1 LKKWVIVLM
10 AAVLVQSVVI
20 ADALDNNPKIHSEL
34 SRQIVM
40 SQSNNSEDMIR
51 VIVIMKEQ
59 YQAPQV
65 KVQGHVDQK
74 QHRMDTVNSLK
85 QKSGRSQQNLI
96 SVLQGKGADKM
107 KNARLLWIVNAITFE
122 ATPDVIEELANRDD
136 VAQVI
141 PDYEVHLVEESVVVG
156 DVDVLAATAWGVE
169 KINAPQVWD
178 FIYNGTNI
186 NGTGV
191 NVSIIDTGINY
202 SHPDLASNYIGG
214 YDFVNDDNDPMDD
227 DGHGTHVAGTVAGT
241 GVGGKKTGVAP
252 GSNIFGVKVLNADGN
267 GSYSDLIDGVQ
278 WSIDNGADI
287 VSLSLGGPNDSSM
300 TTMVNNV
307 IDAGVL
313 PVIAAGND
321 GPGVSTIKCPGD
333 EFNATT
339 VGSTDSSDTI
349 APSSSRGPVT
359 LMGDTYI
366 KPDLTAPGVNIESTS
381 YHGGYYIKSGTSMAT
396 PHVSGAAALIL
407 QAYPD
412 MSPLEVR
419 QLLEDTAVDLG
430 TAGKDN
436 TYGSGRIDVFKAIFP
451 QVSTITITPDLT
463 NINLTINAT
472 INDARHNISYADFYI
487 DADTANATLLT
498 AIDSNFNETSENVT
512 GSIDITN
519 LSDGIYTITIRTN
532 NNLDIWN
539 NQTKTSFTIDTTAPH
554 ITLHSLD
561 NNSAIQ
567 NGTIIDFTITDLSLA
582 NVSYSINS
590 TQQGYSNITNV
601 TLPHPYEINTTD
613 WNESTYVIRIWANDS
628 LGHENS
634 THYRF
639 TIDDTPPKIT
649 GVFHNASGILDQGDI
664 LGINMVGDPGISNAT
679 FNVNGLVYDQPMDEI
694 ASGNYSGNYTVDGI
708 IEIKDAIVTGYLTDE
723 AGNINSSDGPTINID
738 TNKPRI
744 SLLPPANNSHIQNGT
759 MINLT
764 ITDIFLVNVIYN
776 YYGTDLPLL
785 SPFDINSTGWNEG
798 QYDITIWANDS
809 LNHISSAI
817 YNITIDDTAPN
828 LTIISP
834 TSGYKTTISTVNISG
849 MTDEDAELTINNE
862 SVTLIN
868 GSFSEY
874 RSLVNGENNFIIN
887 ATDQAGNIN
896 SILRT
901 VTKYT
906 TASKTSGG
914 GGGGGTSGEDFYNIA
929 ETETRRVSIFKGE
942 NVSYSFENTQNP
954 ILNIKFT
961 SKVSAGKVASKIEL
975 LRNTSTMVDTPPPGK
990 IYQNINI
997 WVGNYGWATEKN
1009 IEDMTISFTVPLD
1022 WINSNNIDQGSI
1034 ALYRY
1039 NDDSWEQLPTSL
1051 TTRNE
1056 NSITFTS
1063 STPGFSPFA
1072 ISGETVF
1079 TPAVIPTAY
1088 HTPAPVATHSSNI
1101 TSSSQTNEIEPGGKA
1116 GTIMLWV
1123 LFIIVI
1129 MAVTVIIYWKKD
1141 EILLGI
1147 NNMRQQRGR

>member
-1 LKKWVIVLM
+1 M

-202 SHPDLASNYIGG
+202 SHPDLA
-214 YDFVNDDNDPMDD
+214 MDD

-412 MSPLEVR
+412 M
-419 QLLEDTAVDLG
+419 
-430 TAGKDN
+430 N
-436 TYGSGRIDVFKAIFP
+436 GR
-451 QVSTITITPDLT
+451 
-463 NINLTINAT
+463 
-472 INDARHNISYADFYI
+472 
-487 DADTANATLLT
+487 
-498 AIDSNFNETSENVT
+498 
-512 GSIDITN
+512 
-519 LSDGIYTITIRTN
+519 
-532 NNLDIWN
+532 
-539 NQTKTSFTIDTTAPH
+539 
-554 ITLHSLD
+554 
-561 NNSAIQ
+561 
-567 NGTIIDFTITDLSLA
+567 
-582 NVSYSINS
+582 
-590 TQQGYSNITNV
+590 
-601 TLPHPYEINTTD
+601 
-613 WNESTYVIRIWANDS
+613 
-628 LGHENS
+628 
-634 THYRF
+634 
-639 TIDDTPPKIT
+639 
-649 GVFHNASGILDQGDI
+649 
-664 LGINMVGDPGISNAT
+664 
-679 FNVNGLVYDQPMDEI
+679 
-694 ASGNYSGNYTVDGI
+694 
-708 IEIKDAIVTGYLTDE
+708 
-723 AGNINSSDGPTINID
+723 
-738 TNKPRI
+738 
-744 SLLPPANNSHIQNGT
+744 
-759 MINLT
+759 
-764 ITDIFLVNVIYN
+764 
-776 YYGTDLPLL
+776 
-785 SPFDINSTGWNEG
+785 
-798 QYDITIWANDS
+798 
-809 LNHISSAI
+809 
-817 YNITIDDTAPN
+817 
-828 LTIISP
+828 
-834 TSGYKTTISTVNISG
+834 
-849 MTDEDAELTINNE
+849 
-862 SVTLIN
+862 
-868 GSFSEY
+868 
-874 RSLVNGENNFIIN
+874 
-887 ATDQAGNIN
+887 
-896 SILRT
+896 
-901 VTKYT
+901 
-906 TASKTSGG
+906 
-914 GGGGGTSGEDFYNIA
+914 
-929 ETETRRVSIFKGE
+929 
-942 NVSYSFENTQNP
+942 
-954 ILNIKFT
+954 
-961 SKVSAGKVASKIEL
+961 
-975 LRNTSTMVDTPPPGK
+975 
-990 IYQNINI
+990 
-997 WVGNYGWATEKN
+997 
-1009 IEDMTISFTVPLD
+1009 
-1022 WINSNNIDQGSI
+1022 
-1034 ALYRY
+1034 
-1039 NDDSWEQLPTSL
+1039 
-1051 TTRNE
+1051 
-1056 NSITFTS
+1056 
-1063 STPGFSPFA
+1063 
-1072 ISGETVF
+1072 
-1079 TPAVIPTAY
+1079 
-1088 HTPAPVATHSSNI
+1088 
-1101 TSSSQTNEIEPGGKA
+1101 
-1116 GTIMLWV
+1116 
-1123 LFIIVI
+1123 
-1129 MAVTVIIYWKKD
+1129 
-1141 EILLGI
+1141 
-1147 NNMRQQRGR
+1147 